1 MRWRGGR
8 RSDNVEDQRGAGG
21 IGGGFGFPRRGT
33 GLPGGGM
40 RIPVGGGGIGGMGL
54 LILLILFLVFGGG
67 LGDLLGPGPSEDQST
82 PETRQMPQL
91 PETGAGSSSRTTGQ
105 QTASGSGDPRTEEE
119 LADFVKVVLGSTED
133 TWNALFQQSGRD
145 YPEPNLVLFSGQVES
160 ACGFAQAA
168 MGPFYCPLDRKVY
181 IDLSFYR
188 DMSNKLGAPGD
199 FAEAYVI
206 AHEIGHHVQTILGI
220 SDQVRAEQSR
230 GSTSEANAIQVR
242 MELQADCLAGVWA
255 NHAENTSTIALEPGD
270 IEEALN
276 AANAIGDDRLQK
288 RSQGYVVPD
297 AFTHGSSAQR
307 VRWFERGY
315 SSGSMRDCDTF
326 AAEQL

>member
-21 IGGGFGFPRRGT
+21 FGGGFGFPRRST

-40 RIPVGGGGIGGMGL
+40 RIPVGGRGIGGMGL
-54 LILLILFLVFGGG
+54 LILLVLFLVFGGG
-67 LGDLLGPGPSEDQST
+67 LGDLLGPGPSEEQTT
-82 PETRQMPQL
+82 PQTRQMPQL
-91 PETGAGSSSRTTGQ
+91 PETGAGSATRTAGQ
-105 QTASGSGDPRTEEE
+105 QTGGGAGDPRTEEE

-145 YPEPNLVLFSGQVES
+145 YPEPNLVLFSGQVQS

-188 DMSNKLGAPGD
+188 DMSKKLGAPGD

-230 GSTSEANAIQVR
+230 VPKSDANAIQVR

-297 AFTHGSSAQR
+297 AFTHGTSAQR